1 MNTFTVTAISATG
14 FTALALGLTA
24 LALATGV
31 GTETVTGGQAIQL
44 PHLCG
49 SGPLSPV
56 GHPTLTC
63 LPRLALT
70 PVTLT

>member
-1 MNTFTVTAISATG
+1 MKKFTATAVAATG

-24 LALATGV
+24 PAPASGI
-31 GTETVTGGQAIQL
+31 GTETVTGGQANQL
-44 PHLCG
+44 SHLCG
-49 SGPLSPV
+49 GGALSPI